1 MTSPLLFLGDI
12 GGSELILI
20 MVVILIFF
28 GANKIP
34 ELARGLGKGIRE
46 FKDASSEIRN
56 EFERA
61 GQTPPNQQY
70 NQYNQNQGYNQP
82 YGQQPSY
89 NPNQPQDGYAPQ
101 HPNTGYPQQPNHYQP
116 APTSGDYVAPV
127 ADYSAPGAV
136 DLPTADQPT
145 HHHSTPIP
153 PTTGGVPGTRPRLD
167 QSSTGA

>member
-1 MTSPLLFLGDI
+1 MNSPLLFLGDI

-61 GQTPPNQQY
+61 GQTPPNQHNPNY
-70 NQYNQNQGYNQP
+70 NQGYAQQQAPYQP
-82 YGQQPSY
+82 TSA
-89 NPNQPQDGYAPQ
+89 DQ
-101 HPNTGYPQQPNHYQP
+101 HAYPP
-116 APTSGDYVAPV
+116 APTAYPTGPV

-136 DLPTADQPT
+136 VLPSAAPAS
-145 HHHSTPIP
+145 HHHDTPI
-153 PTTGGVPGTRPRLD
+153 VPASGHDDVAGNRSRLD
-167 QSSTGA
+167 QPSTDV

>member
-1 MTSPLLFLGDI
+1 MNSPLLFLGDI

-61 GQTPPNQQY
+61 GQP
-70 NQYNQNQGYNQP
+70 NQNQGYPNQNFNQHYANQP
-82 YGQQPSY
+82 
-89 NPNQPQDGYAPQ
+89 NQ
-101 HPNTGYPQQPNHYQP
+101 GYPQQPGQGYPQQPGNYPSP
-116 APTSGDYVAPV
+116 APTTPLSGDYVAPV
-127 ADYSAPGAV
+127 ADYTAPGAV

-145 HHHSTPIP
+145 YHHSTPIP
-153 PTTGGVPGTRPRLD
+153 PTTDGVPGTRPRLD
-167 QSSTGA
+167 QPSTGV